1 MKRRA
6 VAIALMAASCGSAA
20 LGETDDFD
28 ADALIDSLDG
38 ARHLYDALARAAA
51 RLPMPDR
58 IVYTNIVVNR
68 RIAYADDTALG
79 SNDVW
84 QTPIESLARGRGDC
98 EDIAIAK
105 FFLLLAA
112 GVEPRAVRLLYARW
126 CDESVPGVETP
137 HVVAVARDPFDDPFV
152 LDNLNLIVLPLSQ
165 RGDLVPVFS
174 FDRADLWR
182 GISGVRQG
190 AAAQRLPAWRDVLA
204 RLAAQMD

>member
-6 VAIALMAASCGSAA
+6 VAIALMAASCGGAA

-28 ADALIDSLDG
+28 ADALIDSLDA

-58 IVYTNIVVNR
+58 IVYTNILVNR
-68 RIAYADDTALG
+68 RIAYVDDTALG
-79 SNDVW
+79 GNDVW
-84 QTPIESLARGRGDC
+84 QTPIESLASGRGDC

-126 CDESVPGVETP
+126 RDESVPGVETP

-165 RGDLVPVFS
+165 RGDLAPVFS
-174 FDRADLWR
+174 FDQTDLWR
-182 GISGVRQG
+182 GVTGARQG
-190 AAAQRLPAWRDVLA
+190 DAAKRLPAWRNVLA
-204 RLAAQMD
+204 RLSGQMD

>member
-1 MKRRA
+1 MRRRA
-6 VAIALMAASCGSAA
+6 VAIALMAASCGGAA

-28 ADALIDSLDG
+28 ADALIDSLDA
-38 ARHLYDALARAAA
+38 ARHLYDALAGAAA

-68 RIAYADDTALG
+68 RIAFADDTALG
-79 SNDVW
+79 GNDVW
-84 QTPIESLARGRGDC
+84 QTPIESLARGCGDC

-126 CDESVPGVETP
+126 RDESVPGVETP
-137 HVVAVARDPFDDPFV
+137 HVVAIARDPFDDPFV

-174 FDRADLWR
+174 FDRTDLWR
-182 GISGVRQG
+182 GVTGPRQG
-190 AAAQRLPAWRDVLA
+190 DAAKRLPAWRDVLA
-204 RLAAQMD
+204 RLSAQMD